1 MLTHGQFGKDGW
13 PPWGPWT
20 PTHQVPTYCGWA
32 SEILRQLID
41 GLPSGKHA
49 QNYRKSPFFMGK
61 STISIA
67 IFNSYV
73 KLPEGRW
80 FIQWFL
86 GSQPSWNGGL
96 SDFAGST
103 VWKVFSPDFTSHVGF
118 FRGEINHRM
127 VAGGIRKQRHF
138 ETFCIHWFWQG
149 MILSGWWFGTCG
161 LLFHILG
168 RIIPTDELHHFSE
181 G

>member
-73 KLPEGRW
+73 KLPEGKSSISRW
-80 FIQWFL
+80 HCSGNKLLGSSQAAIKSLLGTHHGIIHHDDWRDLLFLHEASDMVKIYENILQMFPSTSFIQ
-86 GSQPSWNGGL
+86 P
-96 SDFAGST
+96 
-103 VWKVFSPDFTSHVGF
+103 
-118 FRGEINHRM
+118 
-127 VAGGIRKQRHF
+127 
-138 ETFCIHWFWQG
+138 
-149 MILSGWWFGTCG
+149 
-161 LLFHILG
+161 ILG
-168 RIIPTDELHHFSE
+168 TRSARSAPVV
-181 G
+181 